1 MPRVCG
7 GRRVMPTPPKPI
19 LTFNPKEIT
28 MNTIFDTGLIWW
40 ITAVD
45 LPVLSTLFWL
55 ILRTRREADE
65 AIQKM
70 QEIVDVRSTQLRG
83 ALAAFKL
90 EVAKSYA
97 SVTDMKD
104 LENRIVAHLLRIEAK
119 LDQTALKTEALRGKK
134 S

>member
-1 MPRVCG
+1 
-7 GRRVMPTPPKPI
+7 
-19 LTFNPKEIT
+19 

-55 ILRTRREADE
+55 ILRTKRDAEDAV
-65 AIQKM
+65 QKL
-70 QEIVDVRSTQLRG
+70 QEILDVRSTQLRG

-104 LENRIVAHLLRIEAK
+104 LENRIVSHLLRIEAK